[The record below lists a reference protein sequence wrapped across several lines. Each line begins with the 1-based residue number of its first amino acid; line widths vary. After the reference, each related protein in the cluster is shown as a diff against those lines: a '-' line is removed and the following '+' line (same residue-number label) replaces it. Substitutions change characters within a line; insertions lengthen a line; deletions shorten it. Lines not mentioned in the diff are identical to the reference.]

1 MIFRSNLP
9 TKIEEHIFNKDVTVL
24 VIGLKESGKKS
35 LINAYNN
42 AKKNDRF
49 YFPSE
54 NINFIEINFKTLWS
68 GKLNPDVIWFI
79 INYQGATQDYD
90 FNILETCFPQIP
102 VIIVLN
108 KVDQLQGYSG
118 HTFDLVATSELP
130 DYLKFSD
137 HLKGVQQRYES
148 LKNNKKFLLSQVMLT
163 SMRSEEENDK
173 PVGLLGLYQATLN
186 CMDDKQFDRFDKIPV
201 LQEDNS
207 CSFSIK
213 DFLETVKTIKTY
225 KKASWRTVLI
235 CGSSNNGKTTLINTL
250 FNQNFVVGL
259 NGTPTTRTL
268 QIFRD
273 ETSKVLYVDSAG
285 LEKHDNTDKFIQLTS
300 IRPDLIWLIVNYAAS
315 IEQIELDISTK
326 YFRNTRLILII
337 NKVDILQEMNID
349 QRDLKDFHKKV
360 PDSLKNLKK
369 LISVRK
375 KLIKHKNMHRLV
387 PMSLRQC
394 EEGDK
399 PIGLTNLVEVTR
411 QHFNNNTS
419 K

>member
-1 MIFRSNLP
+1 
-9 TKIEEHIFNKDVTVL
+9 
-24 VIGLKESGKKS
+24 
-35 LINAYNN
+35 
-42 AKKNDRF
+42 
-49 YFPSE
+49 
-54 NINFIEINFKTLWS
+54 
-68 GKLNPDVIWFI
+68 
-79 INYQGATQDYD
+79 
-90 FNILETCFPQIP
+90 
-102 VIIVLN
+102 
-108 KVDQLQGYSG
+108 
-118 HTFDLVATSELP
+118 
-130 DYLKFSD
+130 
-137 HLKGVQQRYES
+137 
-148 LKNNKKFLLSQVMLT
+148 
-163 SMRSEEENDK
+163 
-173 PVGLLGLYQATLN
+173 
-186 CMDDKQFDRFDKIPV
+186 
-201 LQEDNS
+201 
-207 CSFSIK
+207 
-213 DFLETVKTIKTY
+213 
-225 KKASWRTVLI
+225 
-235 CGSSNNGKTTLINTL
+235 L

-273 ETSKVLYVDSAG
+273 ENSKVLYVDSAG

-349 QRDLKDFHKKV
+349 ERDLKDFHKKV